1 MQIFLK
7 KLKNANPVLP
17 QIVKNA
23 ANSKIFAHLGH
34 LMDEKM
40 KNGDSDFESESIEF
54 N

>member
-23 ANSKIFAHLGH
+23 ANSKIFAHLVY
-34 LMDEKM
+34 LKVEKM
-40 KNGDSDFESESIEF
+40 RIGNSDFESESIEF